1 MGHTPA
7 PGLASKPVLL
17 SKLNICLVRDQGWS
31 CISGRLGTGLASRDA
46 VTRPHVD
53 TTLYR
58 VINTNWRS
66 LKWRNV
72 SLIEVLEVSDLVD

>member
-1 MGHTPA
+1 MVSILRQIMGHTPA
-7 PGLASKPVLL
+7 PGLASKPVWL

-53 TTLYR
+53 NTL
-58 VINTNWRS
+58 
-66 LKWRNV
+66 
-72 SLIEVLEVSDLVD
+72 